1 MRGLASTLVLVV
13 VLAGLGA
20 YIYFVD
26 STRPA
31 STGVEGEPARTK
43 VFDVD
48 NDKINEIKITAKG
61 ETTLL
66 RKAEGGWQIVEPMA
80 VDAGGF
86 GWIGIDGHRHRNG
99 DLRPRARPRGQR
111 CADGPEAVWPG

>member
-1 MRGLASTLVLVV
+1 MRGLASTLALVV

-31 STGVEGEPARTK
+31 PTGVEGEPARTK
-43 VFDVD
+43 VFEVE
-48 NDKINEIKITAKG
+48 NDKINEITITAKG

-66 RKAEGGWQIVEPMA
+66 RKAEGGWPI
-80 VDAGGF
+80 
-86 GWIGIDGHRHRNG
+86 
-99 DLRPRARPRGQR
+99 RPKPSASPRPSPASSASAWSAMRR
-111 CADGPEAVWPG
+111 RT